1 MAARR
6 TVKSFTS
13 KKEDKQKVE
22 PITFELEG
30 ETFEAYGDVPGAVLL
45 DFIAASS
52 QEDNTGTATAIQSY
66 LKSSMDKANYK
77 RFDKLTR
84 DPEILIELSTL
95 ADIVSYL
102 IEERTNRPTA
112 ES

>member
-13 KKEDKQKVE
+13 SKEKVKLE
-22 PITFELEG
+22 PIPFELEG
-30 ETFEAYGDVPGAVLL
+30 ESFEAYGQVPGAVLL

-52 QEDNTGTATAIQSY
+52 QDDSTGTAGAITGY
-66 LKSSMDKANYK
+66 LKSSMDKENFK

-84 DPEILIELSTL
+84 DPEVVIELQVL
-95 ADIVSYL
+95 ADIVAYL
-102 IEERTNRPTA
+102 IEERTNRPTP
-112 ES
+112 

>member
-13 KKEDKQKVE
+13 TKEDKQKIE

-30 ETFEAYGDVPGAVLL
+30 ETFEAFGQVPGAVLL
-45 DFIAASS
+45 DFIALSS
-52 QEDNTGTATAIQSY
+52 QEDSSGTAEAIQGY
-66 LKSSMDKANYK
+66 LKSSMDKANYR

-84 DPEILIELSTL
+84 DPEVLVELSTL

-102 IEERTNRPTA
+102 IEERTADRPTA
-112 ES
+112 

>member
-13 KKEDKQKVE
+13 TKEKEVIE
-22 PITFELEG
+22 PIQFELEG
-30 ETFEAYGDVPGAVLL
+30 ETFEAYGQVPGAVLL
-45 DFIAASS
+45 DFIAESS
-52 QEDNTGTATAIQSY
+52 REDSVGSAGAILGY
-66 LKSSMDKANYK
+66 LKSSMNKENYK

-84 DPEILIELSTL
+84 DPEKVIQLQVL

-102 IEERTNRPTA
+102 VEERTNRPT
-112 ES
+112 E